1 MAKIYKITSR
11 GKTWEQV
18 ANNASE
24 IKQLVAAKFGMKKM
38 PKGTQVV
45 KVGLTKGKAE
55 SSPSKPSKP
64 SKRSAK
70 AVVVS
75 KQQRFDQK
83 EKRKQMSGQVLTG
96 PDGATYTVGQRGRV
110 PLWVREQLGE
120 VVEEAP
126 QEQASHAPTDT
137 KAQLVVSNWLVANK
151 NVTISAVSY
160 AVESNGKVTCEYAS
174 NDCEVVLT
182 KGTKY
187 SILMDHKE

>member
-45 KVGLTKGKAE
+45 KVGLTKGKAD
-55 SSPSKPSKP
+55 SSPVKP
-64 SKRSAK
+64 SKRSGK

-75 KQQRFDQK
+75 KKERFDQK
-83 EKRKQMSGQVLTG
+83 EKRKQLSGQTLVG

-120 VVEEAP
+120 QVEAVP

-137 KAQLVVSNWLVANK
+137 KAHLVVSNWLVANK
-151 NVTISAVSY
+151 NLTLSAVSY
-160 AVESNGKVTCEYAS
+160 AVESNGKVTCGYAS
-174 NDCEVVLT
+174 KDCEVVLA